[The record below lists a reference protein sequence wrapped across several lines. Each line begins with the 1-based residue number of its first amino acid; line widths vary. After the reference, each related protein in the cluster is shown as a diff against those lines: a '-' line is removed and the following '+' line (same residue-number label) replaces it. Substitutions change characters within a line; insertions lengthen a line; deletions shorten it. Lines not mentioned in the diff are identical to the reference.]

1 MRFHIVKRDAFPL
14 WKRLAFYLG
23 AVVIALLLGAV
34 VLMAIGVNPVDYY
47 WRMFTMGMVGNK
59 IAYRAFENYL

>member
-47 WRMFTMGMVGNK
+47 
-59 IAYRAFENYL
+59 

>member
-14 WKRLAFYLG
+14 WKRMTFYLG
-23 AVVIALLLGAV
+23 AVVIACSWGPWCLWPS
-34 VLMAIGVNPVDYY
+34 GVNPVDYY

-59 IAYRAFENYL
+59 IAYRAFETI

>member
-14 WKRLAFYLG
+14 WKRLSFYLG

-34 VLMAIGVNPVDYY
+34 VLKIG
-47 WRMFTMGMVGNK
+47 
-59 IAYRAFENYL
+59 RASCRERV